1 MGGQQDKFA
10 VAPDSTAVISDHTPI
25 FGCFEEGAN
34 GLSGEEACAHR
45 DRIASYFVRRVVPS
59 GGSIFS
65 HKVGLRDLVI
75 VEKGGLRMVS
85 YAAGSGNARD
95 SAKNE
100 TVIKVVGENE
110 MLGLVELVENVEQ
123 EADEATGRMP
133 TDVLA
138 QGKTYLLVL
147 SQDKYTTEMMAKRD
161 ADVACGLFCDNL
173 VNLTKDKV
181 LAWLNKVSVL
191 QSLGEPALR
200 KLADVA
206 HFRSLPGGK
215 VVLKQGDRAE
225 RLHVILSGSLDV
237 ACKSDMR
244 KTIVGQRDSTTHDGK
259 KQVVVGNL
267 HEGDFFGESALLST
281 EDSERGAVP
290 LTSTASVL
298 STTQCLFIYFDTQE
312 LRARLEEMPEVMEKI
327 NAYIKNRLTGQ
338 LLAMNLSLFE
348 AMRPASVAL
357 FTANLVVQTFNDGET
372 VFAKGSKGTD
382 FYVLI
387 QGSVEIAVDED
398 EKIVLDKKGSYFGEL
413 ALIREEPRAAAVKAI
428 GATILAR
435 ISGANFKKLCLG
447 SPSVAAEFE
456 IKALGSKASV
466 GAMLVHPRTAPLLKA
481 SLDKELATENYECWD
496 AIEAFRSAAET
507 AADDALAAQALG
519 IYKKW
524 IDTTTDDQVNLSGK
538 VTRALKTYFDGAKP
552 ADRPPVS
559 VFDGTQKCISN
570 NLKGNLQRFCV
581 TADYKK
587 FLGELNVY
595 KKGRK

>member
-75 VEKGGLRMVS
+75 VEKGGLRM
-85 YAAGSGNARD
+85 
-95 SAKNE
+95 
-100 TVIKVVGENE
+100 VVGENE

-181 LAWLNKVSVL
+181 LAWLNKV
-191 QSLGEPALR
+191 
-200 KLADVA
+200 
-206 HFRSLPGGK
+206 
-215 VVLKQGDRAE
+215 VLKQGDRAE

-259 KQVVVGNL
+259 KQVV
-267 HEGDFFGESALLST
+267 
-281 EDSERGAVP
+281 
-290 LTSTASVL
+290 
-298 STTQCLFIYFDTQE
+298 CLFIYFDTQE

-552 ADRPPVS
+552 ADRPPS
-559 VFDGTQKCISN
+559 PSS
-570 NLKGNLQRFCV
+570 
-581 TADYKK
+581 TA
-587 FLGELNVY
+587 
-595 KKGRK
+595 RSASPTTSRATSSAA

>member
-123 EADEATGRMP
+123 EADEATGKMP

-200 KLADVA
+200 KLADV
-206 HFRSLPGGK
+206 
-215 VVLKQGDRAE
+215 
-225 RLHVILSGSLDV
+225 
-237 ACKSDMR
+237 M
-244 KTIVGQRDSTTHDGK
+244 
-259 KQVVVGNL
+259 
-267 HEGDFFGESALLST
+267 
-281 EDSERGAVP
+281 
-290 LTSTASVL
+290 
-298 STTQCLFIYFDTQE
+298 
-312 LRARLEEMPEVMEKI
+312 LR
-327 NAYIKNRLTGQ
+327 
-338 LLAMNLSLFE
+338 
-348 AMRPASVAL
+348 
-357 FTANLVVQTFNDGET
+357 
-372 VFAKGSKGTD
+372 
-382 FYVLI
+382 
-387 QGSVEIAVDED
+387 
-398 EKIVLDKKGSYFGEL
+398 
-413 ALIREEPRAAAVKAI
+413 
-428 GATILAR
+428 
-435 ISGANFKKLCLG
+435 
-447 SPSVAAEFE
+447 
-456 IKALGSKASV
+456 
-466 GAMLVHPRTAPLLKA
+466 
-481 SLDKELATENYECWD
+481 
-496 AIEAFRSAAET
+496 
-507 AADDALAAQALG
+507 
-519 IYKKW
+519 
-524 IDTTTDDQVNLSGK
+524 
-538 VTRALKTYFDGAKP
+538 
-552 ADRPPVS
+552 
-559 VFDGTQKCISN
+559 
-570 NLKGNLQRFCV
+570 
-581 TADYKK
+581 
-587 FLGELNVY
+587 
-595 KKGRK
+595 

>member
-10 VAPDSTAVISDHTPI
+10 VAPDSTAVLSDHTPI

-34 GLSGEEACAHR
+34 GLSVEEACAHR
-45 DRIASYFVRRVVPS
+45 DRIASYFVRRVVPN
-59 GGSIFS
+59 GASIFS
-65 HKVGLRDLVI
+65 HKVGLGDLVI

-85 YAAGSGNARD
+85 YKAGSANGRD
-95 SAKNE
+95 SAKNR

-110 MLGLVELVENVEQ
+110 MLGLVELVQNVEQ

-147 SQDKYTTEMMAKRD
+147 SQDKYIKEMMAKRD
-161 ADVACGLFCDNL
+161 SDVACGLFCDNL
-173 VNLTKDKV
+173 LNLTKDKV

-200 KLADVA
+200 KLADGA

-398 EKIVLDKKGSYFGEL
+398 ENVVLDKKGSYFGEL
-413 ALIREEPRAAAVKAI
+413 ALIREEPRAAAVKAR

-456 IKALGSKASV
+456 IKALGTKASV

-496 AIEAFRSAAET
+496 AIEAFRFAAET
-507 AADDALAAQALG
+507 AADDKLAEQALA

-538 VTRALKTYFDGAKP
+538 VTRALKTYFDGAKLCRIQP
-552 ADRPPVS
+552 LVW
-559 VFDGTQKCISN
+559 VVLTK
-570 NLKGNLQRFCV
+570 LQ
-581 TADYKK
+581 T
-587 FLGELNVY
+587 L
-595 KKGRK
+595 

>member
-1 MGGQQDKFA
+1 
-10 VAPDSTAVISDHTPI
+10 
-25 FGCFEEGAN
+25 
-34 GLSGEEACAHR
+34 
-45 DRIASYFVRRVVPS
+45 
-59 GGSIFS
+59 
-65 HKVGLRDLVI
+65 
-75 VEKGGLRMVS
+75 
-85 YAAGSGNARD
+85 
-95 SAKNE
+95 
-100 TVIKVVGENE
+100 
-110 MLGLVELVENVEQ
+110 
-123 EADEATGRMP
+123 
-133 TDVLA
+133 
-138 QGKTYLLVL
+138 
-147 SQDKYTTEMMAKRD
+147 
-161 ADVACGLFCDNL
+161 
-173 VNLTKDKV
+173 
-181 LAWLNKVSVL
+181 
-191 QSLGEPALR
+191 
-200 KLADVA
+200 
-206 HFRSLPGGK
+206 
-215 VVLKQGDRAE
+215 
-225 RLHVILSGSLDV
+225 
-237 ACKSDMR
+237 
-244 KTIVGQRDSTTHDGK
+244 
-259 KQVVVGNL
+259 
-267 HEGDFFGESALLST
+267 
-281 EDSERGAVP
+281 
-290 LTSTASVL
+290 
-298 STTQCLFIYFDTQE
+298 
-312 LRARLEEMPEVMEKI
+312 MEKI

>member
-65 HKVGLRDLVI
+65 TRSGCGTSSSSRRA
-75 VEKGGLRMVS
+75 GWRMVS
-85 YAAGSGNARD
+85 YAAGSSNARD

-133 TDVLA
+133 TVLA

-181 LAWLNKVSVL
+181 LAWLN
-191 QSLGEPALR
+191 
-200 KLADVA
+200 
-206 HFRSLPGGK
+206 K

-398 EKIVLDKKGSYFGEL
+398 EKIVLDKKG
-413 ALIREEPRAAAVKAI
+413 
-428 GATILAR
+428 
-435 ISGANFKKLCLG
+435 
-447 SPSVAAEFE
+447 
-456 IKALGSKASV
+456 
-466 GAMLVHPRTAPLLKA
+466 LL
-481 SLDKELATENYECWD
+481 
-496 AIEAFRSAAET
+496 RG
-507 AADDALAAQALG
+507 ALG

-559 VFDGTQKCISN
+559 VFDGTQKRISN

>member
-10 VAPDSTAVISDHTPI
+10 VAPDSTAVLSDHTPI

-34 GLSGEEACAHR
+34 GLSVEEACAHR
-45 DRIASYFVRRVVPS
+45 DRIASYFVRRVVPN
-59 GGSIFS
+59 GASIFS

-85 YAAGSGNARD
+85 YKAGSANGRD
-95 SAKNE
+95 SAKNR

-110 MLGLVELVENVEQ
+110 MLGLVELVQNVEQ

-147 SQDKYTTEMMAKRD
+147 SQDKYIKEMMAKRD
-161 ADVACGLFCDNL
+161 SDVACGLFCDNL
-173 VNLTKDKV
+173 LNLTKDKV

-191 QSLGEPALR
+191 QSLGKPALR

-398 EKIVLDKKGSYFGEL
+398 ENVVLDKKGSYFGEL
-413 ALIREEPRAAAVKAI
+413 ALIREEPRAAAVKAR

-456 IKALGSKASV
+456 IKALGTKASV

-481 SLDKELATENYECWD
+481 SLDKELATENDECWD
-496 AIEAFRSAAET
+496 AIEAFRFAAET
-507 AADDALAAQALG
+507 AADDKLAEQALA

-538 VTRALKTYFDGAKP
+538 VTRALKTYFDGAKLCRIQP
-552 ADRPPVS
+552 LVW
-559 VFDGTQKCISN
+559 VVLTK
-570 NLKGNLQRFCV
+570 LQ
-581 TADYKK
+581 T
-587 FLGELNVY
+587 L
-595 KKGRK
+595 